1 MSGVLSFGGAA
12 LRGSFRGGAAVT
24 EFTRSWTLDAE
35 SQDQQGGKPATLV
48 KGPGLGSLS
57 FGGRVV
63 RPLGGSPEKT
73 AERFGALAEAGTPY
87 PLSFGGRV
95 IGANRWLLREVSLTD
110 AVFDGRGR
118 MAAATIELSFEE
130 YVAEGKAS
138 ASPGTGSSP
147 GVGGSGGIVLTD
159 TYGVG
164 SDAETKAE
172 LKRQVEQLALSG
184 KMTR

>member
-1 MSGVLSFGGAA
+1 MS
-12 LRGSFRGGAAVT
+12 
-24 EFTRSWTLDAE
+24 
-35 SQDQQGGKPATLV
+35 
-48 KGPGLGSLS
+48 
-57 FGGRVV
+57 
-63 RPLGGSPEKT
+63 
-73 AERFGALAEAGTPY
+73 
-87 PLSFGGRV
+87 RV

-130 YVAEGKAS
+130 YVAEGKAT
-138 ASPGTGSSP
+138 ASPGTSVSP
-147 GVGGSGGIVLTD
+147 GVGGSGGIELTD